1 MKTVRITIEKTENN
15 YSAFINEISGIVA
28 TGATIE
34 EIKKNMVEAIDF
46 YIESCKEFGDD
57 IPAVFQGE
65 FDIEFWLDAKSFLN
79 IYSQIFSKAGLE
91 KLTGINQKQL
101 WHYAKG
107 TSRPRPAQ
115 RVRIESALHRLG
127 EELIAIHL

>member
-1 MKTVRITIEKTENN
+1 MRTIRITIEKTENN
-15 YSAFINEISGIVA
+15 YSAFINEINGIVA
-28 TGATIE
+28 TGETIE
-34 EIKKNMVEAIDF
+34 EIKKNMIEAIDF
-46 YIESCKEFGDD
+46 YIEACKEFGDNVPEILQD
-57 IPAVFQGE
+57 E
-65 FDIEFWLDAKSFLN
+65 YNIEFHLDAKSFLN
-79 IYSQIFSKAGLE
+79 IYAEIFSKSGLE

-107 TSRPRPAQ
+107 VSRPRPAQ